1 MLNSKIKDLKY
12 RKIFY
17 KIEMKRIVNSFVFI
31 NLVSNPNLNLKL
43 KKNIFF
49 KFYKQKHKRVAT
61 RLVNRCILT
70 NRGRG
75 TLRSFKISRSLF
87 RELLGFG
94 IIPGYKKAT
103 W

>member
-1 MLNSKIKDLKY
+1 MLHSKIKDLKY
-12 RKIFY
+12 RKYFY
-17 KIEMKRIVNSFVFI
+17 KIEIKRIVNAFVFI
-31 NLVSNPNLNLKL
+31 NLVSNPLLDLNL

-49 KFYKQKHKRVAT
+49 KFYKQKQPRVTT
-61 RLVNRCILT
+61 RLVNRCIIT

-75 TLRSFKISRSLF
+75 TLRGFNISRSLF